1 MFRDRSQVSFPLL
14 ACDHQ
19 TRPPL
24 SDCQSAFPFPASA
37 SSPMAKSIL
46 ENGKKIQTRPAMA
59 TGPFY
64 SEFGSIYIFFFHK
77 YDIYAGEAL
86 GAF

>member
-1 MFRDRSQVSFPLL
+1 MGVDDNMFRDRSQVSFPLL

-46 ENGKKIQTRPAMA
+46 ANAKKYKQDLPIHNLA
-59 TGPFY
+59 
-64 SEFGSIYIFFFHK
+64 GSIYLFTNM
-77 YDIYAGEAL
+77 IYAGEAP